1 MTYIRSGTLVYTGRA
16 ARQDAAL
23 AMQGDIVA
31 ALIELITNAD
41 DAYREVQ
48 QSGLISVEIDR
59 GSSPFKFRVTV
70 RDQAIGLRFEDL
82 LKKFTELGNENDG
95 SAGDLETQNGSRGL
109 FGRGAKDVSWF
120 GLARFEAVRDGYY
133 SALEINSDAQF
144 GILAEDEVVSDELRD
159 RMNLPGDKNGLTA
172 TIFVA
177 HRRAT
182 GFPTTSKLTEQLSR
196 HVALREI
203 IQRQRVMLTDNRTN
217 STSLLRFDP
226 PESVPLFDEYLP
238 ISDYDMTVRLV
249 LRRFLE
255 RQDGRLDEYSYQGLV
270 VRDLRANYENTF
282 FGLTS
287 RPEAGWFSGEIV
299 APEIDVLTREIDK
312 IEIDLLSADTT
323 GTQANPIRLV
333 KRTRDGLER
342 RHPYYRA
349 LYQLVDERC
358 RPFFDAIANEEEA
371 NKSEGRNL
379 RERLDLVSRS
389 LTDLLRQVLEEA
401 EAGQLPEGGSGSD
414 FSSIAIIPP
423 TKYVVK
429 GQNASL
435 MLRAPIEDFDAY
447 KARVELLDSTGA
459 FSLIG
464 GAGELEWEPHPRL
477 PLMKATLKVHAHE
490 YGATEVIFKYGDKAV
505 TGKVICAFSPESP
518 FPDPE
523 GLEWDKDF
531 YSVSPTRS
539 RSLLLLAPATDAGE
553 SISLTCGL
561 EGLTF
566 PEKVVLSL
574 DKSGTHCF
582 AVVKCRASAEIG
594 EGDIAASFEGGD
606 ATTAICVRDANPNKG
621 PELKI
626 EIKNQDAPNRST
638 LILAGDVLR
647 VEIYALHKAI
657 RPVLGPHTG
666 DQYLNSDSPVWH
678 ATLVEIVSSQ
688 LANYALERESA
699 MYPNR
704 YRDASSLFQNQQE
717 KITKFVSLMQTVLLE
732 EHVESGQRR

>member
-1 MTYIRSGTLVYTGRA
+1 LTYIRSGSLVYTGRA

-23 AMQGDIVA
+23 AMQGEIIT

-41 DAYREVQ
+41 DAYREAQ
-48 QSGLISVEIDR
+48 RDGLISVEVDR
-59 GSSPFKFRVTV
+59 GPSPFKFRVTV
-70 RDQAIGLRFEDL
+70 RDQAVGLRFVDL
-82 LKKFTELGNENDG
+82 FRKFTELGNENE
-95 SAGDLETQNGSRGL
+95 SDLASSESQEGSRGL

-120 GLARFEAVRDGYY
+120 GLARFETIRDGYF
-133 SALEINSDAQF
+133 SALEINADAQF
-144 GILAEDEVVSDELRD
+144 GVIAEDEIAREDVRERLH
-159 RMNLPGDKNGLTA
+159 LPGDRNGLIA

-182 GFPTTSKLTEQLSR
+182 GFPSTNKLIEQLSR

-203 IQRQRVMLTDNRTN
+203 IQRQRVTLNDNRTN
-217 STSLLRFDP
+217 SASLLRFDP
-226 PESVPLFDEYLP
+226 PESVELIDETFP
-238 ISDYDMTVRLV
+238 ISDYGMTVHLKM
-249 LRRFLE
+249 RRFPE
-255 RQDGRLDEYSYQGLV
+255 RQDGRLDEYSFQGLV

-287 RPEAGWFSGEIV
+287 RPEAGWFTGEII
-299 APEIDVLTREIDK
+299 APEIDILTRDIDR
-312 IEIDLLSADTT
+312 IESDLFSFDTSRA
-323 GTQANPIRLV
+323 QVNPIRLV

-349 LYQLVDERC
+349 LQKLVDEKC

-379 RERLDLVSRS
+379 REKLDLVSRS

-401 EAGQLPEGGSGSD
+401 EAGQLPEGGGGTD
-414 FSSIAIIPP
+414 FSSIAIVPP

-435 MLRAPIEDFDAY
+435 MLRAPIDGFDSS
-447 KARVELLDSTGA
+447 KATIELLDSSGA
-459 FSLIG
+459 FSLVG
-464 GAGELEWEPHPRL
+464 GVTDLEWEAHSRL
-477 PLMKATLKVHAHE
+477 PLMKATVRVHAQD
-490 YGATEVIFKYGDKAV
+490 YGATELIFKYGDSAV
-505 TGKVICAFSPESP
+505 TGKLFCSFSPEP
-518 FPDPE
+518 PYPDPE

-539 RSLLLLAPATDAGE
+539 RSMLLLAPATDAGE
-553 SISLTCGL
+553 SITLRCGFD
-561 EGLTF
+561 GL
-566 PEKVVLSL
+566 KVPAKAVLSL
-574 DKSGTHCF
+574 DKMGTHSF
-582 AVVKCRASAEIG
+582 SVVKCRARSETG
-594 EGDIAASFEGGD
+594 EGEITASFEGGD
-606 ATTAICVRDANPNKG
+606 ATASISVRDANPNKG

-626 EIKNQDAPNRST
+626 EIKNQNAPNRST

-657 RPVLGPHTG
+657 KPVLGPHTG
-666 DQYLNSDSPVWH
+666 DQYLNSDSPTWH

-732 EHVESGQRR
+732 EHVETSYKR